1 LGVIGRLLWFELRT
15 LISRRS
21 FGRGFFG
28 QLFFGLILEFTFGH
42 RFIFFLC
49 VILLLCSNECDFG
62 RCLLNAWRWLL
73 VKVLCLFVILPRSG
87 VHSSL
92 TN

>member
-1 LGVIGRLLWFELRT
+1 LRT
-15 LISRRS
+15 LISWRS
-21 FGRGFFG
+21 FGWGFFG
-28 QLFFGLILEFTFGH
+28 LFFFSLILQFTFGH
-42 RFIFFLC
+42 SFIFFLW
-49 VILLLCSNECDFG
+49 VILLLYSNRCDFG